1 MSVWVMGGRSVY
13 MSMTWNMIL
22 SGVTNSCLWRGVFTG
37 GEMWPTEFHFCEPS
51 KEPKRTGLPNSMHL
65 CFGSGQMVES
75 PLRDVETLLER
86 GSDIIAKIIHS
97 RPGVPPGCEP
107 GVLGYL
113 GSY

>member
-1 MSVWVMGGRSVY
+1 
-13 MSMTWNMIL
+13 
-22 SGVTNSCLWRGVFTG
+22 
-37 GEMWPTEFHFCEPS
+37 
-51 KEPKRTGLPNSMHL
+51 MHL
-65 CFGSGQMVES
+65 TGRTSQMVES

-97 RPGVPPGCEP
+97 RPGMPPGCEP